1 MQSEEIPEQQSN
13 STGDQVTMSLEEYNE
28 LYRSSILGSSLLE
41 KAPRQIGFL
50 KLNVLHNYSLAKP
63 LDIVVEED
71 EDQYIA
77 SLIDIPLY
85 SEGADPIEAIEG
97 LKQEI
102 EQLWIE
108 IKDGKNLSDEWTR
121 YRSLLEAVIS

>member
-1 MQSEEIPEQQSN
+1 MIE
-13 STGDQVTMSLEEYNE
+13 M
-28 LYRSSILGSSLLE
+28 
-41 KAPRQIGFL
+41 APRQLGFL
-50 KLNVLHNYSLAKP
+50 KINVLHKYSLAKS
-63 LDIVVEED
+63 LDILVEED

-77 SLIDIPLY
+77 SLIDIPIY

-102 EQLWIE
+102 EELWIE

-121 YRSLLEAVIS
+121 YRSLLETVIS